1 MQPSRFII
9 IGASCSPNLVR
20 CLIGARVESPVTGIN
35 GRIDFNA
42 DIGESFAGYELG
54 LDSEI
59 VKFITSA
66 NIATGFHAGD
76 PDWMA
81 KTVELADQNGVGIG
95 AHPAYPDLAGFGR
108 RNMDLTPQEVYN
120 AVTYQVGALAAF
132 TSGRKLQHVK
142 PHGALYNTAV
152 RDEQTAEA
160 VVQAVK
166 DFDPDLIHVVLA
178 GSRWEQL
185 AREAGV
191 KVARECY
198 ADRAVTPEGTLVPRS
213 QPGAVVH
220 DPEEV
225 VSRSLKLATEGKV
238 FAVDGTEIDFSA
250 DSICL
255 HGDTAGAVELAG
267 AVRKELESVGVQIS
281 RMSDLVG

>member
-1 MQPSRFII
+1 MTN
-9 IGASCSPNLVR
+9 GA
-20 CLIGARVESPVTGIN
+20 T

-59 VKFITSA
+59 VKYITSA

-81 KTVELADQNGVGIG
+81 RTVSLAVTHGVGIG

-108 RNMDLTPQEVYN
+108 RNMDLTPQEVHN

-132 TSGRKLQHVK
+132 APGRKLQHVK

-152 RDEQTAEA
+152 RDSAVAEA
-160 VVQAVK
+160 VVSAIK
-166 DFDPDLIHVVLA
+166 AFDDELIHVVLA
-178 GSRWEQL
+178 GSQWESI
-185 AREAGV
+185 ARSHGV
-191 KVARECY
+191 RVARECY
-198 ADRAVTPEGTLVPRS
+198 ADRAVTAEGTLVPRS
-213 QPGAVVH
+213 EPGAVIH
-220 DPEEV
+220 DLEAV
-225 VSRSLKLATEGKV
+225 VARSLKLAVEGKV
-238 FAVDGTEIDFSA
+238 TAVDGTEIDFSA

-255 HGDTAGAVELAG
+255 HGDTAGAVELAA
-267 AVRKELESVGVQIS
+267 AVRGSLEAAGVEITPMNELVAGIGSSG
-281 RMSDLVG
+281 

>member
-1 MQPSRFII
+1 LTN
-9 IGASCSPNLVR
+9 G
-20 CLIGARVESPVTGIN
+20 VTGK
-35 GRIDFNA
+35 IDFNA

-59 VKFITSA
+59 VKYITSA

-81 KTVELADQNGVGIG
+81 RTVALALENDVGIG

-108 RNMDLTPQEVYN
+108 RNMDLTPAEVHN
-120 AVTYQVGALAAF
+120 AVTYQIGALAAF
-132 TSGRKLQHVK
+132 APDRKLQHVK

-152 RDEQTAEA
+152 SNAAVAEA
-160 VVQAVK
+160 IVLAVQA
-166 DFDPDLIHVVLA
+166 FDPDLIHVVLA
-178 GSRWEQL
+178 GSQWESI
-185 AREAGV
+185 ARKHGV
-191 KVARECY
+191 RVARECY
-198 ADRAVTPEGTLVPRS
+198 ADRAVTPEGSLVPRS

-220 DPEEV
+220 DPETV
-225 VSRSLKLATEGKV
+225 VERSLKLATEGKV
-238 FAVDGTEIDFSA
+238 IAIDGTEIDFSA

-267 AVRKELESVGVQIS
+267 EVRGSLEAGGVAITP
-281 RMSDLVG
+281 MDKLVARG

>member
-1 MQPSRFII
+1 MTN
-9 IGASCSPNLVR
+9 G
-20 CLIGARVESPVTGIN
+20 VTGK
-35 GRIDFNA
+35 IDFNA

-59 VKFITSA
+59 VKYITSA

-81 KTVELADQNGVGIG
+81 RTVALAVENDVGIG

-108 RNMDLTPQEVYN
+108 RNMDLTPAEVHN

-132 TSGRKLQHVK
+132 APDRKLQHVK

-152 RDEQTAEA
+152 SNAAVAEA
-160 VVQAVK
+160 IVLAVQA
-166 DFDPDLIHVVLA
+166 FDPDLIHVVLA
-178 GSRWEQL
+178 GSQWESI
-185 AREAGV
+185 AKKHGV
-191 KVARECY
+191 RVARECY
-198 ADRAVTPEGTLVPRS
+198 ADRAVTPEGSLVPRS

-220 DPEEV
+220 DPETV
-225 VSRSLKLATEGKV
+225 VERSLKLATEGKV
-238 FAVDGTEIDFSA
+238 IAIDGTEIDFSA

-267 AVRKELESVGVQIS
+267 AVRGSLEAGGVAIIP
-281 RMSDLVG
+281 MGKLVARG

>member
-1 MQPSRFII
+1 MTN
-9 IGASCSPNLVR
+9 GA
-20 CLIGARVESPVTGIN
+20 TGK
-35 GRIDFNA
+35 IDFNA

-59 VKFITSA
+59 VKYITSA

-81 KTVELADQNGVGIG
+81 RTVSLAIENGVGIG

-108 RNMDLTPQEVYN
+108 RNMDLTPAEVHN

-132 TSGRKLQHVK
+132 APGRKLQHVK

-152 RDEQTAEA
+152 RDATVAEA
-160 VVQAVK
+160 IVLAVQA
-166 DFDPDLIHVVLA
+166 FDPDLIHVVLA
-178 GSRWEQL
+178 GSHWESI
-185 AREAGV
+185 ARKHGV
-191 KVARECY
+191 RVARECY
-198 ADRAVTPEGTLVPRS
+198 ADRAVTPEGSLVPRS

-220 DPEEV
+220 DPETVIE
-225 VSRSLKLATEGKV
+225 RSLKLATEGKV
-238 FAVDGTEIDFSA
+238 SAIDGTEIDFSA

-255 HGDTAGAVELAG
+255 HGDTAGAVELAE
-267 AVRKELESVGVQIS
+267 AVRASLEAGGVAITP
-281 RMSDLVG
+281 MDKLVARG

>member
-1 MQPSRFII
+1 LTN
-9 IGASCSPNLVR
+9 G
-20 CLIGARVESPVTGIN
+20 VTGK
-35 GRIDFNA
+35 IDFNA

-59 VKFITSA
+59 VKYITSA

-81 KTVELADQNGVGIG
+81 RTVALAVENHVGIG

-108 RNMDLTPQEVYN
+108 RNMDLTPAEVHN

-132 TSGRKLQHVK
+132 APDRKLQHVK

-152 RDEQTAEA
+152 GNAAVAEA
-160 VVQAVK
+160 IVLAVQA
-166 DFDPDLIHVVLA
+166 FDPDLIHVVLA
-178 GSRWEQL
+178 GSQWESI
-185 AREAGV
+185 ARKHGV
-191 KVARECY
+191 RVARECY
-198 ADRAVTPEGTLVPRS
+198 ADRSVTPEGSLVPRS

-220 DPEEV
+220 DPETV
-225 VSRSLKLATEGKV
+225 VERSLKLATEGKV
-238 FAVDGTEIDFSA
+238 IAIDGMEIDFSA

-267 AVRKELESVGVQIS
+267 AVRGSLEAGGVTITP
-281 RMSDLVG
+281 MDKLVARA

>member
-1 MQPSRFII
+1 MTN
-9 IGASCSPNLVR
+9 GA
-20 CLIGARVESPVTGIN
+20 TGK
-35 GRIDFNA
+35 IDFNA

-59 VKFITSA
+59 VKYITSA

-81 KTVELADQNGVGIG
+81 RTVSLAIENGVGIG

-108 RNMDLTPQEVYN
+108 RNMDLTPAEVHN

-132 TSGRKLQHVK
+132 APGRKLQHVK

-152 RDEQTAEA
+152 RDAAVAEA
-160 VVQAVK
+160 IVLAVQA
-166 DFDPDLIHVVLA
+166 FDPDLIHVVLA
-178 GSRWEQL
+178 GSHWESI
-185 AREAGV
+185 ARKHGV
-191 KVARECY
+191 RVARECY
-198 ADRAVTPEGTLVPRS
+198 ADRAVTPEGSLVPRS

-220 DPEEV
+220 DPETVIE
-225 VSRSLKLATEGKV
+225 RSLKLATEGKV
-238 FAVDGTEIDFSA
+238 SAIDGTEIDFSA

-255 HGDTAGAVELAG
+255 HGDTAGAVELAE
-267 AVRKELESVGVQIS
+267 AVRASLEAGGVAITP
-281 RMSDLVG
+281 MDKLVARA

>member
-1 MQPSRFII
+1 LTNGP
-9 IGASCSPNLVR
+9 
-20 CLIGARVESPVTGIN
+20 T

-59 VKFITSA
+59 VKYITSA

-81 KTVELADQNGVGIG
+81 RTVALAVENGVGIG

-108 RNMDLTPQEVYN
+108 RNMDLTPDEVHN

-132 TSGRKLQHVK
+132 APGRKLQHVK

-152 RDEQTAEA
+152 RDEAVATAI
-160 VVQAVK
+160 VSAVK
-166 DFDPDLIHVVLA
+166 AFDADLIHVVLA
-178 GSRWEQL
+178 GSLWESI
-185 AREAGV
+185 ARNHDV
-191 KVARECY
+191 RVARECY

-220 DPEEV
+220 EPGEV
-225 VSRSLKLATEGKV
+225 IARSLKLATEGRV
-238 FAVDGTEIDFSA
+238 TAVDGTEIDFSA

-255 HGDTAGAVELAG
+255 HGDTAGAVDLAA
-267 AVRKELESVGVQIS
+267 AVRSGLEAAGVEVTPMSELV
-281 RMSDLVG
+281 R

>member
-1 MQPSRFII
+1 MTN
-9 IGASCSPNLVR
+9 G
-20 CLIGARVESPVTGIN
+20 VTGK
-35 GRIDFNA
+35 IDFNA

-59 VKFITSA
+59 VKYITSA

-81 KTVELADQNGVGIG
+81 KTVSLAVENDVGIG

-108 RNMDLTPQEVYN
+108 RNMDLTPAEVHN

-132 TSGRKLQHVK
+132 APDRKMQHVK

-152 RDEQTAEA
+152 GNAAVAEA
-160 VVQAVK
+160 IVLAVK
-166 DFDPDLIHVVLA
+166 AFDPDLIHVVLA
-178 GSRWEQL
+178 GSQWE
-185 AREAGV
+185 AIANKHGV
-191 KVARECY
+191 RVARECY
-198 ADRAVTPEGTLVPRS
+198 ADRAVTPEGSLVPRS

-220 DPEEV
+220 DPETV
-225 VSRSLKLATEGKV
+225 VERSLKLATEGKV
-238 FAVDGTEIDFSA
+238 IAIDGTEIDFSA

-267 AVRKELESVGVQIS
+267 AVRGSLEAGGVAITP
-281 RMSDLVG
+281 MDKLVARG

>member
-1 MQPSRFII
+1 LTN
-9 IGASCSPNLVR
+9 GA
-20 CLIGARVESPVTGIN
+20 TGQ
-35 GRIDFNA
+35 IDFNA

-59 VKFITSA
+59 VKYITSA

-81 KTVELADQNGVGIG
+81 RTVALAVENDVGIG

-108 RNMDLTPQEVYN
+108 RNMDLTPAEVHN

-132 TSGRKLQHVK
+132 APDRKLQHVK

-152 RDEQTAEA
+152 SNAAVAEA
-160 VVQAVK
+160 IVLAVQA
-166 DFDPDLIHVVLA
+166 FDPDLIHVVLA
-178 GSRWEQL
+178 GSQWESI
-185 AREAGV
+185 AKKHGV
-191 KVARECY
+191 RVARECY
-198 ADRAVTPEGTLVPRS
+198 ADRAVTPEGSLVPRS

-220 DPEEV
+220 DPETV
-225 VSRSLKLATEGKV
+225 VERSLKLATDGKV
-238 FAVDGTEIDFSA
+238 IAIDGTEIDFSA

-267 AVRKELESVGVQIS
+267 AVRGSLEAGGVAITP
-281 RMSDLVG
+281 MDKLVARG

>member
-1 MQPSRFII
+1 LKNGP
-9 IGASCSPNLVR
+9 
-20 CLIGARVESPVTGIN
+20 T

-59 VKFITSA
+59 VKYITSA

-81 KTVELADQNGVGIG
+81 RTVSLAVENGVGIG

-108 RNMDLTPQEVYN
+108 RNMALTPDEVSN

-132 TSGRKLQHVK
+132 APARKLQHVK

-152 RDEQTAEA
+152 RDADVAGA
-160 VVQAVK
+160 VVSAIK
-166 DFDPDLIHVVLA
+166 MFDPDLIHVVLA
-178 GSRWEQL
+178 GSQWEAI
-185 AREAGV
+185 ARNHGV
-191 KVARECY
+191 RVARECY
-198 ADRAVTPEGTLVPRS
+198 ADRAVTPEGTLVPRGHT
-213 QPGAVVH
+213 GAVIH
-220 DPEEV
+220 DPEAV
-225 VSRSLKLATEGKV
+225 VERSLKLSTTGRVTAI
-238 FAVDGTEIDFSA
+238 DGTEIDFSA

-255 HGDTAGAVELAG
+255 HGDTAGAVELAA
-267 AVRKELESVGVQIS
+267 AVRNGLEAAGVEIIPMNELIKPAGN
-281 RMSDLVG
+281 D

>member
-1 MQPSRFII
+1 MTN
-9 IGASCSPNLVR
+9 GA
-20 CLIGARVESPVTGIN
+20 TGK
-35 GRIDFNA
+35 IDFNA

-59 VKFITSA
+59 VKYITSA

-81 KTVELADQNGVGIG
+81 RTVALALENDVGIG

-108 RNMDLTPQEVYN
+108 RNMDLTPAEVHN
-120 AVTYQVGALAAF
+120 ADTYQIGALAAF
-132 TSGRKLQHVK
+132 APDRKLQHVK

-152 RDEQTAEA
+152 SNAAVAEA
-160 VVQAVK
+160 IVLAVQA
-166 DFDPDLIHVVLA
+166 FDPDLIHVVLA
-178 GSRWEQL
+178 GSQWESI
-185 AREAGV
+185 ARKHGV
-191 KVARECY
+191 RVARECY
-198 ADRAVTPEGTLVPRS
+198 ADRAVTPEGSLVPRS

-220 DPEEV
+220 DTETV
-225 VSRSLKLATEGKV
+225 VERSLKLATDGKV
-238 FAVDGTEIDFSA
+238 IAIDGTEIDFSA

-267 AVRKELESVGVQIS
+267 AVRGSLEAGGVAITP
-281 RMSDLVG
+281 MDKLVARG

>member
-1 MQPSRFII
+1 MTN
-9 IGASCSPNLVR
+9 G
-20 CLIGARVESPVTGIN
+20 VTGK
-35 GRIDFNA
+35 IDFNA

-59 VKFITSA
+59 VKYITSA

-81 KTVELADQNGVGIG
+81 RTVSLAVENDVGIG

-108 RNMDLTPQEVYN
+108 RNMDLTPAEVHN

-132 TSGRKLQHVK
+132 APDRKLQHVK

-152 RDEQTAEA
+152 GNAAVAEA
-160 VVQAVK
+160 IVLAVQA
-166 DFDPDLIHVVLA
+166 FDPDLIHVVLA
-178 GSRWEQL
+178 GSQWESI
-185 AREAGV
+185 AKKHGV
-191 KVARECY
+191 RVARECY
-198 ADRAVTPEGTLVPRS
+198 ADRAVTPEGSLVPRS

-220 DPEEV
+220 DPETV
-225 VSRSLKLATEGKV
+225 VERSLKLATEGKV
-238 FAVDGTEIDFSA
+238 IAIDGTEIDFSA

-267 AVRKELESVGVQIS
+267 AVRGSLEAGGVAITP
-281 RMSDLVG
+281 MDKLVARA

>member
-1 MQPSRFII
+1 LTNSA
-9 IGASCSPNLVR
+9 IGK
-20 CLIGARVESPVTGIN
+20 
-35 GRIDFNA
+35 IDFNA

-59 VKFITSA
+59 VKYITSA

-81 KTVELADQNGVGIG
+81 RTVSLAIENGVGIG

-108 RNMDLTPQEVYN
+108 RNMDLTPAEVHN

-132 TSGRKLQHVK
+132 APGRKLQHVK

-152 RDEQTAEA
+152 RDAAVAEA
-160 VVQAVK
+160 IVLAVQA
-166 DFDPDLIHVVLA
+166 FDPDLIHVVLA
-178 GSRWEQL
+178 GSHWESI
-185 AREAGV
+185 ARKHGV
-191 KVARECY
+191 RVARECY
-198 ADRAVTPEGTLVPRS
+198 ADRAVTPEGSLVPRS

-220 DPEEV
+220 DPETVIE
-225 VSRSLKLATEGKV
+225 RSLKLATEGKV
-238 FAVDGTEIDFSA
+238 SAIDGTEIDFSA

-255 HGDTAGAVELAG
+255 HGDTAGAVELAE
-267 AVRKELESVGVQIS
+267 AVRVSLEAGGVAITP
-281 RMSDLVG
+281 MDKLVARG

>member
-1 MQPSRFII
+1 MTKGP
-9 IGASCSPNLVR
+9 
-20 CLIGARVESPVTGIN
+20 T

-59 VKFITSA
+59 IKYITSA

-76 PDWMA
+76 PNWMA
-81 KTVELADQNGVGIG
+81 RTVSLAVENGVGIG

-108 RNMDLTPQEVYN
+108 RNMDLTPGEVRN

-132 TSGRKLQHVK
+132 TPERKLQHVK

-152 RDEQTAEA
+152 RDAAIAGA
-160 VVQAVK
+160 VVSAIK
-166 DFDPDLIHVVLA
+166 AFDPDVIHVVLA
-178 GSRWEQL
+178 GSRWESI
-185 AREAGV
+185 ARDQGV
-191 KVARECY
+191 RVARECY

-213 QPGAVVH
+213 LPDAVIH
-220 DPEEV
+220 DPEAV
-225 VSRSLKLATEGKV
+225 VERSLKLATEGKV
-238 FAVDGTEIDFSA
+238 TAVDGTEIDFSA

-255 HGDTAGAVELAG
+255 HGDTAGAVELAA
-267 AVRKELESVGVQIS
+267 AVRSGLEAAGVEIIPMS
-281 RMSDLVG
+281 RLVGNG

>member
-1 MQPSRFII
+1 MTN
-9 IGASCSPNLVR
+9 GA
-20 CLIGARVESPVTGIN
+20 TGQ
-35 GRIDFNA
+35 IDFNA

-59 VKFITSA
+59 VKYITSA

-81 KTVELADQNGVGIG
+81 RTVALAVENDVGIG

-108 RNMDLTPQEVYN
+108 RNMDLTPAEVHN

-132 TSGRKLQHVK
+132 APDRKLQHVK

-152 RDEQTAEA
+152 RDAAVAEA
-160 VVQAVK
+160 IVLAVQA
-166 DFDPDLIHVVLA
+166 FDPDLIHVVLA
-178 GSRWEQL
+178 GSQWESI
-185 AREAGV
+185 AKKHGV
-191 KVARECY
+191 RVARECY
-198 ADRAVTPEGTLVPRS
+198 ADRAVTPKGSLVPRS

-220 DPEEV
+220 DPETV
-225 VSRSLKLATEGKV
+225 VERSLKLATEGKV
-238 FAVDGTEIDFSA
+238 IAIDGTEIDFSA

-267 AVRKELESVGVQIS
+267 AVRGSLEAGGVAIIP
-281 RMSDLVG
+281 MGKLVARG